1 MSIQMPAL
9 EVWLYVECY
18 GWMDVAN
25 RLRNATIRHGRTDE
39 LDAMQA
45 GIANLTLDNRDRI
58 FDPSNTS
65 GPFYASMNNGEE
77 LSAYCEV
84 YADYGGESYA
94 IFYGHV
100 TGWSYE
106 PDVSRDSTVTLQVFD
121 EMGTWA
127 RTAAYK
133 DAYQTQW
140 NAITGYN
147 QALPDNY
154 EYTAWWLPMGTT
166 TQIIADIKSNYVSST
181 YPAPTIPPYS
191 FTFTTAAPLTDSAP
205 SSYMSGSSTQF
216 DGTYGAIGPVVTME
230 KTGGPSGS
238 DYDQTFLGFWVKTE
252 TAGPSGYLNPILSSA
267 SSATVRIGIDDGGRL
282 AVVDAGG
289 TLVTLFPIN
298 DGNWHNVWIER
309 TARTSIGLPTS
320 KALAAKYGWRIW
332 VDGIQLAETQYTSWT
347 TPNFNLLGY
356 GSPATSDSQYFTGS
370 LAHIQLLA
378 SSHSR
383 PGLPY
388 VMHLAGRYGR
398 VVDNSGANETLPTYT
413 TAGQVGVETFE
424 HDSDG
429 SVDVSALKYGGTLFD
444 LAQQIELAEQG
455 RIFVNH
461 VGYTTS
467 GSWVVY
473 QSTEF
478 QSRSYPFTSSRAT
491 TSQYTFG
498 DADVASNIPVAAIG
512 RIYNDIRLYRRA
524 VNVNLPDGTSIR
536 RDIPGAFSP
545 TVTST
550 DIEIPAYDVPI
561 FQADANIWADAY
573 LTKYAAP
580 QIRVENW
587 TVRPQAKP
595 STAFRACLTTMIGD
609 RVTLDFTFGGQG
621 SRLTKDVFVESIA
634 HNITPELWETTFSG
648 SPAMNA
654 WLLEDATYGLL
665 EDTTILA

>member
-1 MSIQMPAL
+1 MSIEMPAL

-45 GIANLTLDNRDRI
+45 GIANLTLDNRDRL
-58 FDPSNTS
+58 FDPSNS
-65 GPFYASMNNGEE
+65 SSVFYASMNNGEE
-77 LSAYCEV
+77 LSAYCEI

-106 PDVSRDSTVTLQVFD
+106 PDVSRDSTVTLEVVD
-121 EMGTWA
+121 DLGTWA
-127 RTAAYK
+127 RTPSEA

-140 NAITGYN
+140 NVPTGYN
-147 QALPDNY
+147 QNQPRNF
-154 EYTAWWLPMGTT
+154 EYTTLWLPMGTT
-166 TQIIADIKSNYVSST
+166 TQIIADIKSNFVASY
-181 YPAPTIPPYS
+181 YPAPSVPPYA

-230 KTGGPSGS
+230 KTGGPAGF
-238 DYDQTFLGFWVKTE
+238 DFDQTFLGFWIKTE
-252 TAGPSGYLNPILSSA
+252 TAGPAGYLNPILANA
-267 SSATVRIGIDDGGRL
+267 SSSTTRIGVDDAGRL
-282 AVVDAGG
+282 AIVDAGG

-298 DGNWHNVWIER
+298 DGNWHNVWIKR
-309 TARTSIGLPTS
+309 SALTSGGIATS
-320 KALAAKYGWRIW
+320 KASAAKYEWTIW
-332 VDGIQLAETQYTSWT
+332 VDGIQLANTQYTSWT

-370 LAHIQLLA
+370 LAHVQLLA
-378 SSHSR
+378 SSYGRDSIA
-383 PGLPY
+383 Y
-388 VMHLAGRYGR
+388 QMHEAGRYGR
-398 VVDNSGANETLPTYT
+398 LTGNTSSTTPLASDSVASKVGASATTVDSI
-413 TAGQVGVETFE
+413 GVAIP
-424 HDSDG
+424 
-429 SVDVSALKYGGTLFD
+429 SALKYGGTLLD

-455 RIFVNH
+455 RLFVNH

-467 GSWVVY
+467 GSWVRYPAV
-473 QSTEF
+473 EF
-478 QSRSYPFTSSRAT
+478 QTRRYPFNAVRAT
-491 TSQYTFG
+491 TSQQTFG
-498 DADVASNIPVAAIG
+498 DADVATNIPVTAIG
-512 RIYNDIRLYRRA
+512 KIYNDIRLYRRA
-524 VNVNLPDGTSIR
+524 VNVNLPDGTALR
-536 RDIPGAFSP
+536 RDIPGAVSA

-550 DIEIPAYDVPI
+550 IIEVPSYDVPI
-561 FQADANIWADAY
+561 YQADANSWADAY
-573 LTKYAAP
+573 LTKYSAP
-580 QIRVENW
+580 QIRIENW
-587 TVRPQAKP
+587 TVRPQTKP

>member
-1 MSIQMPAL
+1 MSIEMPAL
-9 EVWLYVECY
+9 SVWLYVECY
-18 GWMDVAN
+18 GWMNVAN

-45 GIANLTLDNRDRI
+45 GIANLTLDNRDRL
-58 FDPSNTS
+58 FDPSNS
-65 GPFYASMNNGEE
+65 SSVFYASMNNGEE
-77 LSAYCEV
+77 LSAYCEI

-106 PDVSRDSTVTLQVFD
+106 PDVSRDSTVTLEVFD

-127 RTAAYK
+127 RTPSEA

-140 NAITGYN
+140 NVPTGYN
-147 QALPDNY
+147 QNQPQNF
-154 EYTAWWLPMGTT
+154 EYTKLWLPMGAT
-166 TQIIADIKSNYVSST
+166 TQIIADIKSNYVAST
-181 YPAPTIPPYS
+181 YPAPTIPPYP

-205 SSYMSGSSTQF
+205 SSYMTGSSTQF

-230 KTGGPSGS
+230 KTGGPAGF
-238 DYDQTFLGFWVKTE
+238 DYDQTFLGFWIKTE
-252 TAGPSGYLNPILSSA
+252 TPGPAGYLNPILANA
-267 SSATVRIGIDDGGRL
+267 SSSTTRIGIDDAGRL
-282 AVVDAGG
+282 AIVDAGG

-298 DGNWHNVWIER
+298 DGNWHNVWIKR
-309 TARTSIGLPTS
+309 AALTSVGTPTS
-320 KALAAKYGWRIW
+320 KASANKYEWTIW
-332 VDGIQLAETQYTSWT
+332 VDGIQLAQNQYTTWT

-370 LAHIQLLA
+370 LAQIQLLA
-378 SSHSR
+378 SSYSR

-398 VVDNSGANETLPTYT
+398 IIDNAAANETLPTLS
-413 TAGQVGVETFE
+413 TAQQIGIDLVDY
-424 HDSDG
+424 DSTG

-467 GSWVVY
+467 GSWVIY
-473 QSTEF
+473 QSPEF
-478 QSRSYPFTSSRAT
+478 QSRSYPFTSSRAI

-498 DADVASNIPVAAIG
+498 DADVVTNIPVTAIG
-512 RIYNDIRLYRRA
+512 KIYNDIRLYRRA
-524 VNVNLPDGTSIR
+524 VNVNLPDGTTNR
-536 RDIPGAFSP
+536 RDTPGAYVPSSSG
-545 TVTST
+545 VVV
-550 DIEIPAYDVPI
+550 EIPSYDVPI
-561 FQADANIWADAY
+561 FQSDANSWADAY

-587 TVRPQAKP
+587 TVRPQTKP
-595 STAFRACLTTMIGD
+595 STAFRACLTTKIGD
-609 RVTLDFTFGGQG
+609 RATLDFTFGGQG

>member
-1 MSIQMPAL
+1 MSIEMPAL

-18 GWMDVAN
+18 GWMNVAN

-65 GPFYASMNNGEE
+65 GPFYASMNDGEE
-77 LSAYCEV
+77 FVAYCEV
-84 YADYGGESYA
+84 YAQYGIESYA
-94 IFYGHV
+94 LFYGNV
-100 TGWSYE
+100 TGWAYE
-106 PDVSRDSTVTLQVFD
+106 PDVSRDSTVTLEVFD
-121 EMGTWA
+121 EMGAWA
-127 RTAAYK
+127 RTAAEA
-133 DAYQTQW
+133 DAYHTRW
-140 NAITGYN
+140 KEFSGPT
-147 QALPDNY
+147 NY
-154 EYTAWWLPMGTT
+154 EYAAWWLPMGSTMQT
-166 TQIIADIKSNYVSST
+166 IADVKSNYVSPT
-181 YPAPTIPPYS
+181 IPAPTLSDYS
-191 FTFTTAAPLTDSAP
+191 FTFTTTTPLTDSAP
-205 SSYMSGSSTQF
+205 SAHMSGASTQF

-230 KTGGPSGS
+230 KTGGPSGF
-238 DYDQTFLGFWVKTE
+238 DFDQTFLGFWIKTE
-252 TAGPSGYLNPILSSA
+252 TAGPTGYLNPILSSA
-267 SSATVRIGIDDGGRL
+267 SSATVRIGVDDGGRL

-298 DGNWHNVWIER
+298 DGNWHQVWIR
-309 TARTSIGLPTS
+309 RVALTSANAETS
-320 KALAAKYGWRIW
+320 KALAAKYDWTIY
-332 VDGIQLAETQYTSWT
+332 VDGINLGTARYTTWT

-370 LAHIQLLA
+370 LAHVQLLA
-378 SSHSR
+378 TSYAR
-383 PGLPY
+383 TAMPY

-398 VVDNSGANETLPTYT
+398 VVDTSGANETLPTYST
-413 TAGQVGVETFE
+413 VGEVGVTLV
-424 HDSDG
+424 DYDTTG

-444 LAQQIELAEQG
+444 LVQQIELAEQG

-467 GSWVVY
+467 SSWVEY
-473 QSTEF
+473 QLPEF
-478 QSRSYPFTSSRAT
+478 QSRSYPFTSTRAT

-498 DADVASNIPVAAIG
+498 DADVATNIPVVAIG
-512 RIYNDIRLYRRA
+512 KIYNDIRLYRRA
-524 VNVNLPDGTSIR
+524 VNVNTPDGTTIR
-536 RDIPGAFSP
+536 RDIPGAVSP

-550 DIEIPAYDVPI
+550 EIEIPSYDVPI
-561 FQADANIWADAY
+561 FQSAANSWADAY

-580 QIRVENW
+580 QIRIENW

-595 STAFRACLTTMIGD
+595 STAFRACLTTKIGD